1 MSSIKDLLTNHSSV
15 IDRID
20 LELILSHVLKKSR
33 EHILTYPEN
42 PLSSEQEINTLKMI
56 RRRQKHESIA
66 HILEKKDFYYLTF
79 KVNKHTLIPRPETEL
94 LVDEALNDTVN
105 QKNINTIIDI
115 GTGSGNIIISIAHK
129 LRNEKINYFGIDIS
143 KEALKIAKHNAKKY
157 NLEKKIKFIKGDLLS
172 PLIKKASSKFSNT
185 IVIANL
191 PYLSKE
197 IYQATEPDVK
207 NYEPKSALYS
217 SQNGLA
223 HYKRLFEQIKLLP
236 SHNKIKF
243 IFIEFSPEQK
253 NALEILIKKI
263 LPSARIRFKKDLAKK
278 WRICAINLEK

>member
-1 MSSIKDLLTNHSSV
+1 MSSVKDLLTSYSSL
-15 IDRID
+15 IDRVD
-20 LELILSHVLKKSR
+20 LELILSHALKKSR
-33 EHILTYPEN
+33 EYILTYPETPFSHN
-42 PLSSEQEINTLKMI
+42 QKINTLKMI
-56 RRRQKHESIA
+56 HRRQKHESIA
-66 HILEKKDFYYLTF
+66 HIVGEKDFYYLTF

-94 LVDEALNDTVN
+94 LIDEALNYTVN
-105 QKNINTIIDI
+105 QKNINAIIDI

-143 KEALKIAKHNAKKY
+143 KEALNIARHNAKKY
-157 NLEKKIKFIKGDLLS
+157 NLDKKIKFIKGDLLS
-172 PLIKKASSKFSNT
+172 PLIKKTSSKFSNA
-185 IVIANL
+185 IIIANL

-197 IYQATEPDVK
+197 IYQATKPDVK
-207 NYEPKSALYS
+207 SYEPKSALYS

-223 HYKRLFEQIKLLP
+223 HYKKLFEQIKLPPLR
-236 SHNKIKF
+236 NKIKF

-263 LPSARIRFKKDLAKK
+263 LPLAQIRFKKDLAKK